1 MLTELIVILLLG
13 VAAILILSEIIICHA
28 IKVANYTGL
37 SGTFVGMTILS
48 IGTSIPEITSHIV
61 GSITILREPE
71 TMVPISGLL
80 IGTNIGSDIFQQN
93 FILPTV
99 ALIGSIMV
107 GRRHLHD
114 VMGGLLGAAVLA
126 LAVCINGVI
135 SREEGAL
142 LVFTYL
148 AYLLYLHKR
157 DKHWEGNKNEKI
169 VPFCRSAYTAVLIIV
184 GGFAV
189 MAVVT
194 EQVVRSSVRLVDM
207 LPISASFF
215 GVIFL
220 GIATSLP
227 ELSTALLSI
236 RKGKKDMSAGI
247 MLGSNVTNPLLGLG
261 IGGMIS
267 TYTVP
272 QVIIVYD
279 LPVNIATAIMLYI
292 FLLRKEDLNRGEAV
306 TLLICYF
313 SYVFFRWF
321 LFPLDT
327 LSVG

>member
-13 VAAILILSEIIICHA
+13 VAAILILSEIIICQA

-37 SGTFVGMTILS
+37 SGTFVGITILS

-107 GRRHLHD
+107 ERRHLHD

-126 LAVCINGVI
+126 LIVCIGGVI
-135 SREEGAL
+135 LREEGAL
-142 LVFTYL
+142 LVFTYV
-148 AYLLYLHKR
+148 AYLLYLHKS
-157 DKHWEGNKNEKI
+157 DKHWEAKKSEKI
-169 VPFCRSAYTAVLIIV
+169 VPFCRSTYTPVLIIV
-184 GGFAV
+184 VGFAV

-194 EQVVRSSVRLVDM
+194 EQVVRSSVRLVDI

-236 RKGKKDMSAGI
+236 RKGKKNMSAGI
-247 MLGSNVTNPLLGLG
+247 MLGSNVTNPLLGIG

-267 TYTVP
+267 P
-272 QVIIVYD
+272 I
-279 LPVNIATAIMLYI
+279 
-292 FLLRKEDLNRGEAV
+292 
-306 TLLICYF
+306 
-313 SYVFFRWF
+313 
-321 LFPLDT
+321 LFHRSL
-327 LSVG
+327 

>member
-1 MLTELIVILLLG
+1 MLSELIIMVTG
-13 VAAILILSEIIICHA
+13 VAAILILAELIIFHA
-28 IKVANYTGL
+28 IKVADYTGL
-37 SGTFVGMTILS
+37 SGTFIGMTILS
-48 IGTSIPEITSHIV
+48 IGTSIPEIMSHIV
-61 GSITILREPE
+61 GSITILRQPE
-71 TMVPISGLL
+71 TMDTISGLL

-99 ALIGSIMV
+99 ALLGTIMV
-107 GRRHLHD
+107 ERRHLHD

-126 LAVCINGVI
+126 LIVCMGGVVI
-135 SREEGAL
+135 RGEGVL
-142 LVFTYL
+142 LVLTYI
-148 AYLLYLHKR
+148 AYLLYLHSR
-157 DKHWEGNKNEKI
+157 EKQCTDRKSREL
-169 VPFCRSAYTAVLIIV
+169 VLFCRDAYSAVLIV
-184 GGFAV
+184 VASFAV

-194 EQVVRSSVRLVDM
+194 DQVVRSSIRLVDM
-207 LPISASFF
+207 FPISASFF

-236 RKGKKDMSAGI
+236 GKGKKDMSAGI

-272 QVIIVYD
+272 QVILLYD

-327 LSVG
+327 LLTR

>member
-1 MLTELIVILLLG
+1 MLTELIIILIG
-13 VAAILILSEIIICHA
+13 VAAILILAELIICHA

-37 SGTFVGMTILS
+37 SGTFIGMTILS
-48 IGTSIPEITSHIV
+48 IGTSIPEIMSHIV
-61 GSITILREPE
+61 GSITILRQPE
-71 TMVPISGLL
+71 TMDTISGLL

-99 ALIGSIMV
+99 GLIGIVMV
-107 GRRHLHD
+107 ERRHLHD

-126 LAVCINGVI
+126 LLVCIGGVVL
-135 SREEGAL
+135 REEGAL
-142 LVFTYL
+142 LVLAYV

-157 DKHWEGNKNEKI
+157 DKQWAGRKSEEI
-169 VPFCRSAYTAVLIIV
+169 VPFCRDAYSAVLIV
-184 GGFAV
+184 VTSFAV

-194 EQVVRSSVRLVDM
+194 DQVVRSSIRLVDM

-215 GVIFL
+215 GVVFL

-227 ELSTALLSI
+227 ELSTALLSM

-261 IGGMIS
+261 IGGMLS

-272 QVIIVYD
+272 QVIILYD
-279 LPVNIATAIMLYI
+279 LPVNIATAIMLYM
-292 FLLRKEDLNRGEAV
+292 FLLGKEDLNRGEAV

-327 LSVG
+327 LPT

>member
-1 MLTELIVILLLG
+1 MLSQLIVFLTG
-13 VAAILILSEIIICHA
+13 VAAILLLAELIIRNA
-28 IKVANYTGL
+28 IKVANYSGL
-37 SGTFVGMTILS
+37 SGTFIGMTILS
-48 IGTSIPEITSHIV
+48 IGTSVPEIMSHIV
-61 GSITILREPE
+61 GSITILRQPE
-71 TMVPISGLL
+71 TMDAISGLL

-93 FILPTV
+93 FILPTIG
-99 ALIGSIMV
+99 LIGTILV
-107 GRRHLHD
+107 ERRHLHD
-114 VMGGLLGAAVLA
+114 VLGGVLGAAL
-126 LAVCINGVI
+126 L
-135 SREEGAL
+135 AL
-142 LVFTYL
+142 LVCMGGVVLRGEGVLLVLIYL
-148 AYLLYLHKR
+148 AYLFYLHTR
-157 DKHWEGNKNEKI
+157 EKSSPARKSREI
-169 VPFCRSAYTAVLIIV
+169 VPFGRDGYLALLIV
-184 GGFAV
+184 VMSFVV

-194 EQVVRSSVRLVDM
+194 DQVVRSSVSLVTM

-247 MLGSNVTNPLLGLG
+247 MLGSNVTNPLLGIGL
-261 IGGMIS
+261 GGMIS

-272 QVIIVYD
+272 KVIIVYD

-313 SYVFFRWF
+313 SYVLVRWL

-327 LSVG
+327 LPA

>member
-1 MLTELIVILLLG
+1 MRGYCWFLPTLPIYY
-13 VAAILILSEIIICHA
+13 IC
-28 IKVANYTGL
+28 
-37 SGTFVGMTILS
+37 
-48 IGTSIPEITSHIV
+48 IV
-61 GSITILREPE
+61 GRNNARIEKVRE
-71 TMVPISGLL
+71 L
-80 IGTNIGSDIFQQN
+80 
-93 FILPTV
+93 
-99 ALIGSIMV
+99 
-107 GRRHLHD
+107 
-114 VMGGLLGAAVLA
+114 VL
-126 LAVCINGVI
+126 
-135 SREEGAL
+135 
-142 LVFTYL
+142 
-148 AYLLYLHKR
+148 
-157 DKHWEGNKNEKI
+157 
-169 VPFCRSAYTAVLIIV
+169 FCRDAYSAVLIV
-184 GGFAV
+184 VASFAV

-194 EQVVRSSVRLVDM
+194 DQVVRSSIRLVDM

-236 RKGKKDMSAGI
+236 GKGKKDMSAGI

-272 QVIIVYD
+272 QVILLYD

-327 LSVG
+327 LLTR

>member
-1 MLTELIVILLLG
+1 MLTELIVILIG
-13 VAAILILSEIIICHA
+13 VAAILILSELIVCHA
-28 IKVANYTGL
+28 IKVASYTGL
-37 SGTFVGMTILS
+37 SGTFIGMTILS
-48 IGTSIPEITSHIV
+48 IGTSIPEIMSHIV
-61 GSITILREPE
+61 GSITILRQPE

-93 FILPTV
+93 FILPIV
-99 ALIGSIMV
+99 GLIGTILV
-107 GRRHLHD
+107 ERRHLHD
-114 VMGGLLGAAVLA
+114 VMGGLLGAAFLA
-126 LAVCINGVI
+126 LVVCMGGVV
-135 SREEGAL
+135 SRGEGAL
-142 LVFTYL
+142 LFFTYV

-157 DKHWEGNKNEKI
+157 DTQWEGRKSEEI
-169 VPFCRSAYTAVLIIV
+169 VPFCRDAYSAVLIVIAS
-184 GGFAV
+184 FAV

-194 EQVVRSSVRLVDM
+194 DQVVRSSTRLVDM

-272 QVIIVYD
+272 QVIILYD

-292 FLLRKEDLNRGEAV
+292 FLLRKEDLNRGEAA
-306 TLLICYF
+306 TLLTCYF
-313 SYVFFRWF
+313 SYVLFRWF
-321 LFPLDT
+321 LFPLDI
-327 LSVG
+327 LPIG